1 MTEGRWVIVVD
12 GQRLTE
18 EEAAGEVFAL
28 EELASRSGSEWVL
41 VEEGTWVVQILSSD
55 GDEEWRSEPA
65 MVNTMLAQRVEV
77 GAGGVVPV
85 EAKMGRPSSVWGMH
99 GDKVAPTWGGGQL
112 RRSGRNGTT
121 AADMVVIGRLCLR
134 ARSMFETVVTVAM
147 GRAQIL
153 FQSFSKY
160 SNIYQNL

>member
-1 MTEGRWVIVVD
+1 
-12 GQRLTE
+12 
-18 EEAAGEVFAL
+18 
-28 EELASRSGSEWVL
+28 
-41 VEEGTWVVQILSSD
+41 
-55 GDEEWRSEPA
+55 

-77 GAGGVVPV
+77 GVGGVVPV

-121 AADMVVIGRLCLR
+121 AADVVVIGRLYLR

-153 FQSFSKY
+153 FQSFSKFCFNLFP
-160 SNIYQNL
+160 NIQIFTKICNSIQMPSRVPKILKLCIVLVLNMKNNFSHWPNLKFHLDHLL